1 VVLNPE
7 AYAVMGPHLPAECE
21 FFGSNEDG
29 GLDENGQ
36 PHCERYVD
44 VDEPDSETRASW
56 KGSRR

>member
-1 VVLNPE
+1 
-7 AYAVMGPHLPAECE
+7 MGPHLPAECE

-56 KGSRR
+56 TGSRR